1 MHFAVTLKFVDGGDD
16 AKALYVERDLGVSLR
31 PWRPPLPPRL
41 PLDPE
46 QQAAG
51 TEAVGTHGVA
61 VGVLGP
67 EVQLQPLSGVC
78 IDLRRGQRRQSE
90 AEGSKAA
97 GSSSLRESPT
107 ATQVAREG
115 PGGVFCFV
123 LSF

>member
-1 MHFAVTLKFVDGGDD
+1 MHFAVTLKFVNGGDD

-31 PWRPPLPPRL
+31 PRRPPLPPHL

-78 IDLRRGQRRQSE
+78 IDLREVKGDRVKQGAAKQPAAPPSVKARRQP
-90 AEGSKAA
+90 
-97 GSSSLRESPT
+97 RW
-107 ATQVAREG
+107 
-115 PGGVFCFV
+115 PGKGQEDFSV
-123 LSF
+123 SF